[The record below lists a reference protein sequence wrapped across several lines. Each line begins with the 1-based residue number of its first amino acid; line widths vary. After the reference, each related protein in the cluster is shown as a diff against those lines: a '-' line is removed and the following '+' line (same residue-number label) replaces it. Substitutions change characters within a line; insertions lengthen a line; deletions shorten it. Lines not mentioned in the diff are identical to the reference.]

1 MSAPESLD
9 RLLCILFPRRCAYC
23 GEVILPKAHVC
34 DACLENLPRILPPIC
49 PFCAYQKE
57 DCRCKQK
64 KREYDGVCAP
74 FYYEDAIVKAVHR
87 LKFENKDFTADTF
100 ALDMAAVVR
109 REYADITFDAVT
121 YVPFTRKQMRRRA
134 FNPAEVLA
142 EKLAEELDLPKRTLL
157 LKLYETRTQHFLK
170 SSERAGNV
178 LGAFAAAENADLEGK
193 TLLLADDIKT
203 TGATLSECAKMLK
216 LAGAKAVFCCT
227 FAATRLQKENT

>member
-9 RLLCILFPRRCAYC
+9 RLLCIVFPRRCAYC
-23 GEVILPKAHVC
+23 GEVILPEAHVC
-34 DACLENLPRILPPIC
+34 DACLKNLPRILPPVC
-49 PFCAYQKE
+49 PLCAHQKE

-64 KREYDGVCAP
+64 KQEYDGACAP
-74 FYYEDAIVKAVHR
+74 FYYEDAVVKAVHR
-87 LKFENKDFTADTF
+87 LKFENKDFTANTF

-109 REYADITFDAVT
+109 QEYADITFDAVT
-121 YVPFTRKQMRRRA
+121 FVPFTKKQMRRRA

-142 EKLAEELDLPKRTLL
+142 EALARALSLPKQNLL
-157 LKLYETRTQHFLK
+157 VKLYETRTQHLLK

-178 LGAFAAAENADLEGK
+178 LGVFSAVENVNLEGK
-193 TLLLADDIKT
+193 TLLLVDDIKT

-216 LAGAKAVFCCT
+216 LAGAKEVVCCT